1 MATDRLGS
9 MDVQLQGLLAVAQ
22 QQAQSI
28 AELKDVS
35 QQQAQTAERQG
46 ERFDQFGDRLDRI
59 AATAERQG
67 ERFDQ
72 IGVRFDQFG
81 DRLDRIAA
89 TVERQAETA
98 ERQSKTIETLV
109 SAMAELSRTNAAMNL
124 DRNALLE
131 SAQRSAQA
139 SEAAQTLA
147 QSNQVAIRDLI
158 EELRLGR
165 TDQ

>member
-1 MATDRLGS
+1 MMTADRLDTI
-9 MDVQLQGLLAVAQ
+9 DVQLQGLLAVAQ
-22 QQAQSI
+22 RQAQSI

-46 ERFDQFGDRLDRI
+46 NQFDDRLDRI
-59 AATAERQG
+59 AAATERQG
-67 ERFDQ
+67 EWFEQFD
-72 IGVRFDQFG
+72 
-81 DRLDRIAA
+81 DRLDKIAV

-124 DRNALLE
+124 DRHALLE

-139 SEAAQTLA
+139 SEAAQALA

-165 TDQ
+165 TGQ

>member
-9 MDVQLQGLLAVAQ
+9 IDVQLQGLLAVAQ
-22 QQAQSI
+22 QQAESI

-46 ERFDQFGDRLDRI
+46 E
-59 AATAERQG
+59 
-67 ERFDQ
+67 
-72 IGVRFDQFG
+72 RFDQFG